1 MESYRRAIILDSQ
14 QRVVDAFRDGTRI
27 GDVPKIIR
35 DTALLDPEFGTEIN
49 NYYNYVEQSAR
60 DLGITPAQFQQLQDT
75 PEGVERKTELQEMTD
90 LEAKEE
96 ITEQVVS
103 RQQKAQVSIMRGD
116 KVRKA
121 QSELSSYGKDYH
133 TELTQP
139 QNRRVLVTGGRNDLT
154 HYHSNQLYQKY
165 AEGHNLDH
173 TASLTEEEQ
182 EDYALAE
189 EQVMTEQVEQPT
201 EEQPTAEAEED

>member
-1 MESYRRAIILDSQ
+1 FMESYRRAIILDSQ
-14 QRVVDAFRDGTRI
+14 QRVVDAFRNGTRI
-27 GDVPKIIR
+27 DDLPKIIR
-35 DTALLDPEFGTEIN
+35 DTALLDPEFGTEIQ

-60 DLGITPAQFQQLQDT
+60 DLGITPAQFQSLQDI
-75 PEGVERKTELQEMTD
+75 PEGVERKRQLTAITD
-90 LEAKEE
+90 LEAKEQ
-96 ITEQVVS
+96 ITEEVMT
-103 RQQKAQVSIMRGD
+103 RQQKVQDSIIRGD

-121 QSELSSYGKDYH
+121 QSELSSYGQDYH
-133 TELTQP
+133 NDLTQP
-139 QNRRVLVTGGRNDLT
+139 QNRRVLVTGGRTDLT

-165 AEGHNLDH
+165 AEQHDLDH

-201 EEQPTAEAEED
+201 